1 MFKSDSFFKWL
12 CLASAALIGIL
23 MLGFFIQLT
32 VSSSEIWQTYGLG
45 FLASRDWDPVNDHY
59 GALPSIVGTL
69 VTTTI
74 SLIIALPLAF
84 SAALYLVDARPLIG
98 EVLGHAIDL
107 LAAIPSIIYGMWG
120 LFVLAPLMQ
129 DYVEPFLVETLKLSS
144 LPVVG
149 KYIGSDYNGFGLLT
163 AGIILSIMI
172 LPYICAILR
181 DVFLMTPPMLRES
194 AYGIGCTKWETAKD
208 IVLRYGIR
216 GILGAIF
223 IGLGRA
229 LGETM
234 AVLFVIGNI
243 MDMPENLLSG
253 ATTIASTLA
262 NNFPEA
268 DGLQRSA
275 LFALGLVLLTMSFGI
290 QILAQ
295 YYLHATSAKRGEER

>member
-1 MFKSDSFFKWL
+1 MFKSDSFFKWF

-32 VSSSEIWQTYGLG
+32 VSSSEIWRTYGFG
-45 FLASRDWDPVNDHY
+45 FLISRDWDPVNDHY

-74 SLIIALPLAF
+74 ALIIALPLAF

-129 DYVEPFLVETLKLSS
+129 DYVEPFLVETLKLNS
-144 LPVVG
+144 LPFIG
-149 KYIGSDYNGFGLLT
+149 KFIGSDYNGFGLLT

-208 IVLRYGIR
+208 ITLRYGIR

-295 YYLHATSAKRGEER
+295 YYLHATSAKR

>member
-1 MFKSDSFFKWL
+1 MFKSDSLFKWL
-12 CLASAALIGIL
+12 CLVSASIIGIL

-69 VTTTI
+69 VTTAI
-74 SLIIALPLAF
+74 SLLIALPLAF
-84 SAALYLVDARPLIG
+84 SAALYLVDARPLVG
-98 EVLGHAIDL
+98 EILGHAIDL

-129 DYVEPFLVETLKLSS
+129 DYVEPFLVETLKLNT

-149 KYIGSDYNGFGLLT
+149 KYVGSDYNGFGLLT

-194 AYGIGCTKWETAKD
+194 AYGIGCTK
-208 IVLRYGIR
+208 
-216 GILGAIF
+216 
-223 IGLGRA
+223 
-229 LGETM
+229 
-234 AVLFVIGNI
+234 
-243 MDMPENLLSG
+243 
-253 ATTIASTLA
+253 
-262 NNFPEA
+262 
-268 DGLQRSA
+268 
-275 LFALGLVLLTMSFGI
+275 
-290 QILAQ
+290 
-295 YYLHATSAKRGEER
+295 